1 MLDTNDKIQQ
11 QYIVALKEKE
21 AIERESKVQQGKAE
35 KTLEE
40 LQNKLIDINFDK
52 HLLKEKD
59 DYIDKMEKYV
69 DDLRKDK
76 ESLESIAAK
85 LEKENHVKEV
95 NQQQRQN
102 QQGGSQQRDRS
113 VLHKK
118 CYACGNENHLI
129 KDCDTR
135 RNVFVRFHG
144 SKWLNSY
151 ELDRVFGKYGRI
163 ISKRI
168 KKNYY
173 GEETKMAMICYERE
187 EEAKE
192 AIWRMRENKDW
203 HVQLYRDNNYT
214 EKKTD
219 YNIHRDKINSYAGFF
234 NKKVPTG
241 DTGSIVPERMA
252 DKDLMIDELKK
263 DVLGIK
269 SQMKGLAANLKE
281 MMSVFRKEG

>member
-1 MLDTNDKIQQ
+1 
-11 QYIVALKEKE
+11 
-21 AIERESKVQQGKAE
+21 
-35 KTLEE
+35 
-40 LQNKLIDINFDK
+40 
-52 HLLKEKD
+52 
-59 DYIDKMEKYV
+59 
-69 DDLRKDK
+69 
-76 ESLESIAAK
+76 
-85 LEKENHVKEV
+85 
-95 NQQQRQN
+95 
-102 QQGGSQQRDRS
+102 
-113 VLHKK
+113 
-118 CYACGNENHLI
+118 
-129 KDCDTR
+129 
-135 RNVFVRFHG
+135 
-144 SKWLNSY
+144 
-151 ELDRVFGKYGRI
+151 
-163 ISKRI
+163 
-168 KKNYY
+168 
-173 GEETKMAMICYERE
+173 MICYERE